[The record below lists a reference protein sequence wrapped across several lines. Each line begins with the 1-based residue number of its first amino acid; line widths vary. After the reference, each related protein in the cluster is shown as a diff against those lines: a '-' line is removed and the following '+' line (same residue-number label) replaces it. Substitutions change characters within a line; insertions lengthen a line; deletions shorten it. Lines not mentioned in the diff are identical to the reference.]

1 MEPTVY
7 YVKPNGGLWQVA
19 RQAGAA
25 LSQHET
31 KRAAVD
37 AGRETAHA
45 DQPSRLVVQD
55 SDGTVEA
62 EWTYQDDALPSSG

>member
-31 KRAAVD
+31 KREAVE
-37 AGRETAHA
+37 AGRETARA
-45 DQPSRLVVQD
+45 DQPSQLVVHGP
-55 SDGTVEA
+55 DGSVET
-62 EWTYQDDALPSSG
+62 ESTYQDGSRG

>member
-1 MEPTVY
+1 MEPTMY

-19 RQAGAA
+19 IQAGAA

-31 KRAAVD
+31 KDEAVE
-37 AGRETAHA
+37 AGRQTARA

-55 SDGTVEA
+55 TDGTVEA
-62 EWTYQDDALPSSG
+62 EWSYQDDTLPSSG

>member
-31 KRAAVD
+31 KSAAVD
-37 AGRETAHA
+37 AGRETAYA

-55 SDGTVEA
+55 SDGIVEA

>member
-1 MEPTVY
+1 MEPKVY

-31 KRAAVD
+31 KHEAVE
-37 AGRETAHA
+37 AGRETARA
-45 DQPSRLVVQD
+45 DQPSQLVVQRP
-55 SDGTVEA
+55 DGSVET
-62 EWTYQDDALPSSG
+62 ESTYQDDNTL

>member
-1 MEPTVY
+1 MEPTMY

-31 KRAAVD
+31 KDEAVA
-37 AGRETAHA
+37 AGRETARA

-55 SDGTVEA
+55 SDGSVEA